1 MYVTQAFHKQ
11 AITLVN
17 GVVGSLHKVASANV
31 LNYEDIVAAKAAPAV
46 TLHAQLFV
54 PKTKHEPHPV
64 VIIVPGSGGVNPA
77 MLVHAEKLTD
87 AGVAAFVLDPFTGRG
102 VDNTIAVQQQFSF
115 AASTWNVFSAMK
127 ILNGMQNINPSR
139 IGAMGYSRGGMAVIQ
154 SAMAHLATPSLGG
167 LPPLCAVLAGW
178 PWCGFQFA
186 NPTMGNTT
194 MRIIVADHDEWA
206 SMVQC
211 QAYFNAISARSKKA
225 SFRIVRDAHHGFGYG
240 MPEKRWPEAMKAMHA
255 PVVYFND
262 QGVALD
268 IWSGQPTP
276 GLDDHAIIAQL
287 ASYIT
292 RGVTV
297 GSKDGQ
303 MVDFMQDFTQFFT
316 LKLMQ

>member
-1 MYVTQAFHKQ
+1 
-11 AITLVN
+11 
-17 GVVGSLHKVASANV
+17 
-31 LNYEDIVAAKAAPAV
+31 
-46 TLHAQLFV
+46 
-54 PKTKHEPHPV
+54 
-64 VIIVPGSGGVNPA
+64 
-77 MLVHAEKLTD
+77 
-87 AGVAAFVLDPFTGRG
+87 
-102 VDNTIAVQQQFSF
+102 
-115 AASTWNVFSAMK
+115 
-127 ILNGMQNINPSR
+127 
-139 IGAMGYSRGGMAVIQ
+139 
-154 SAMAHLATPSLGG
+154 
-167 LPPLCAVLAGW
+167 
-178 PWCGFQFA
+178 
-186 NPTMGNTT
+186 
-194 MRIIVADHDEWA
+194 
-206 SMVQC
+206 MVQC